1 MPVTYQIDPARN
13 LIRTRC
19 IGDVTPEEVAA
30 HFRELAQDPNR
41 PNHLN
46 VLLDLTE
53 ETSLP
58 EREDLLGVSL
68 HISELFS
75 SSQFGACAI
84 VAVND
89 ALFGMMRMFEVLS
102 MEYFVITHVFRE
114 LAEAESWL
122 AAVSPSVR
130 RVAYPK

>member
-1 MPVTYQIDPARN
+1 MPVTYQIDLAKN

-30 HFRELAQDPNR
+30 HFRELSQDRNR
-41 PNHLN
+41 PKHLN

-58 EREDLLGVSL
+58 EKEDLLGVSL
-68 HISELFS
+68 HISDLFDS
-75 SSQFGACAI
+75 AQFGACAI
-84 VAVND
+84 VADND
-89 ALFGMMRMFEVLS
+89 ALFGMMRMFEVLAN
-102 MEYFVITHVFRE
+102 EYFVVTHVFRE

-122 AAVSPSVR
+122 NAVTPSVR
-130 RVAYPK
+130 RMAYPQ